1 MYLKRFVELFIAYAI
16 SFSIAIVTIGYPL
29 NFSHLGLIILG
40 VIIGYLIL
48 VIPLTL
54 LTIKKLMTR
63 KKASG
68 VNLNESKF
76 SKVLNSLPAF
86 IYLATNNSA
95 GIISNSIITYA
106 QSSKKENVFYV
117 VTPATTERATNI
129 AKNPQ
134 VAIASLFDQKTG
146 LRFSS
151 NQATAKSVTDSE
163 QVKKLAN
170 EIPQIKQLDE
180 NLHDK
185 AIIIITINS
194 AIIESF
200 RDRPEIINF

>member
-1 MYLKRFVELFIAYAI
+1 MYLKRFVELLIAYAI
-16 SFSIAIVTIGYPL
+16 SFLIAIIAIGYPL

-40 VIIGYLIL
+40 IIIGYLIL
-48 VIPLTL
+48 VIPLTF
-54 LTIKKLMTR
+54 LTIKKLTTR

-68 VNLNESKF
+68 VNGNESKF
-76 SKVLNSLPAF
+76 SMVLNSLPGF
-86 IYLATNNSA
+86 IYLATKNSA

-106 QSSKKENVFYV
+106 QSSEQENIFYV
-117 VTPATTERATNI
+117 VTPATTERAMNI

-151 NQATAKSVTDSE
+151 NQATAKAITNPD
-163 QVKKLAN
+163 QVAKLAT

-180 NLHDK
+180 NLHGK
-185 AIIIITINS
+185 AIIIITIKS

-200 RDRPEIINF
+200 RDRPEAINF

>member
-1 MYLKRFVELFIAYAI
+1 MYLKRFIELFIAYAI
-16 SFSIAIVTIGYPL
+16 SFLLAILVIGYPF
-29 NFSHLGLIILG
+29 NFQHLTSIILG
-40 VIIGYLIL
+40 IIVGYLVLI
-48 VIPLTL
+48 VPLTF
-54 LTIKKLMTR
+54 LTIKKLTTR
-63 KKASG
+63 KNASG
-68 VNLNESKF
+68 VNSNENKF

-86 IYLATNNSA
+86 IYLATKNTD

-106 QSSKKENVFYV
+106 QSSEKENVFYV
-117 VTPATTERATNI
+117 VTSATTERAKNI
-129 AKNPQ
+129 SKNSQ

-163 QVKKLAN
+163 QVEKLAN
-170 EIPQIKQLDE
+170 DIPQIKQLDE

-185 AIIIITINS
+185 AIIMITINS

-200 RDRPEIINF
+200 RNRPEIINF